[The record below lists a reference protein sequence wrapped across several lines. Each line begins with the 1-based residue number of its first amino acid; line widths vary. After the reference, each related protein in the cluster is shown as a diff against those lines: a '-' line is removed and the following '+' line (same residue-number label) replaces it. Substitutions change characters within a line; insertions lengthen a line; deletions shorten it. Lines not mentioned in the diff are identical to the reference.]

1 MGRKRPRHY
10 PAGEADLGGTLENNL
25 EVVDICNSW
34 CAALDLNKRDPSSY
48 LADKIHPK
56 REGQQLMA
64 ETVFKHFVVTS
75 APKTRWDDFI
85 KTYKVK
91 AGAAVR

>member
-1 MGRKRPRHY
+1 MI
-10 PAGEADLGGTLENNL
+10 DLAVRSNL
-25 EVVDICNSW
+25 EAVDICNSW

-48 LADKIHPK
+48 LADKIHPN

-75 APKTRWDDFI
+75 APKTRWADFI